1 MAGHIQRTPA
11 TRNFPKGGW
20 EARYR
25 ARVEGRMKWRAQTFK
40 TKREAE
46 RFLAATVT
54 DIHRGEYIDPSKQ
67 QTPFETVAA
76 QWLGAARL
84 QLRPKTIASYEWTLT
99 KRLLPEWRDVA
110 VGSVDLDAVQGWVNR
125 ISEEHS
131 ASAVVGAY
139 RVLRLVLGHAV
150 DTGKLRS
157 NPCNRRVKLP
167 KVEHTERKYLTHEQ
181 VDALANAISYRPA
194 IRKSDGA
201 PSKHAMPIDRPDLGV
216 LVRFAAYTGLRAG
229 EIAALRVR
237 HLDLTAGTVSVED
250 AVSDVAG
257 KLIAGRPKTKA
268 GQRLVPLDED
278 MCALLKAHLGERRLR
293 PDAWVFVGR
302 YGAQWNH
309 SNFRGRFWKEAVRRA
324 GLPEELRFHDLRHTY
339 ASFLVQAGVHV
350 REMAELLGHASA
362 QITLDLYSH
371 IMPGAKATTA
381 AKLGALRRDALDGS
395 TGQNAAAG

>member
-11 TRNFPKGGW
+11 SRNYPKGGW

-25 ARVEGRMKWRAQTFK
+25 VRDGGRMRWRARTFP
-40 TKREAE
+40 TKRDAE

-54 DIHRGEYIDPSKQ
+54 DIHRGDYIEPSKQ
-67 QTPFETVAA
+67 QTTFEVVAA

-99 KRLLPEWRDVA
+99 KRLLPEWRNVR
-110 VGSVDLDAVQGWVNR
+110 VGTVDLDAVQGWVNR
-125 ISEEHS
+125 MSEEHS

-139 RVLRLVLGHAV
+139 RILRLVLGHAV
-150 DTGKLRS
+150 DTRRLRS

-167 KVEHTERKYLTHEQ
+167 KVEHREMNFLTHEQ
-181 VDALANAISYRPA
+181 VDTLANAISYRPA

-201 PSKHAMPIDRPDLGV
+201 PSKHAMPVDRPDLGV

-237 HLDLTAGTVSVED
+237 HLDLAAGTVSVEE

-257 KLIAGRPKTKA
+257 KLIAGKPKTKS
-268 GQRLVPLDED
+268 GKRIVHIDED
-278 MCALLKAHLGERRLR
+278 VCSMLKAHLGERRML
-293 PDAWVFVGR
+293 PNAWVFVGR

-324 GLPEELRFHDLRHTY
+324 GLPMTLRFHDLRHTY
-339 ASFLVQAGVHV
+339 ASFLVESGVHV

-362 QITLDLYSH
+362 QITLDRYSH

-381 AKLGALRRDALDGS
+381 AKLGIARRAALNSRRTA
-395 TGQNAAAG
+395 